1 MSVWILWGETIHTL
15 TSGGFVSE
23 NLPEHRKR
31 AVYKILQKHFAVA
44 TSVTVRELSTRRH
57 VATWKSPRK
66 KVRTWRFCL
75 SWCRTGS
82 NKQISSLSATVAK
95 RVSKYLIHCSFGMCL
110 TDLLL
115 LQIRICINDLY
126 LSSAS
131 DHSSDRNLRLLSW
144 CRSSD
149 RNSVCRMV
157 ILSLGR

>member
-1 MSVWILWGETIHTL
+1 M
-15 TSGGFVSE
+15 SE

-82 NKQISSLSATVAK
+82 NKQISSLSVTVAK
-95 RVSKYLIHCSFGMCL
+95 RVSKYLIHCSFGMYL
-110 TDLLL
+110 TDLSLS
-115 LQIRICINDLY
+115 QIRIHLNTF
-126 LSSAS
+126 SSS
-131 DHSSDRNLRLLSW
+131 FRPHSGITFAACSSS
-144 CRSSD
+144 RSRD
-149 RNSVCRMV
+149 
-157 ILSLGR
+157 SLGSRL